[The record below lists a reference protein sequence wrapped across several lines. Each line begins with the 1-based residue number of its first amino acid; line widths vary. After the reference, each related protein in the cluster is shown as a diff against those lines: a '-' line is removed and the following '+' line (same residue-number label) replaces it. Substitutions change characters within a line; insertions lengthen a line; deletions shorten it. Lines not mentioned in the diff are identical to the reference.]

1 VKQAA
6 VPPRAFLLLFF
17 VGLIGVGSFLLLLPV
32 SWQGRIP
39 LRVIDAVFIATSA
52 VCVTGLT
59 SVDLADF
66 TRFGQT
72 VVLLLIQTGG
82 LGIITFSTLL
92 LMLPGRRKMS
102 FRARHFVQ
110 SYSIPVVEHDPAR
123 MTFYIVTFT
132 LGIEIAGAVL
142 LYPWFKA
149 RVHNPVFMSVFHAV
163 SAFCNAGFSPIRTSL
178 EEYRT
183 SPYLL
188 LVVGGLIVCGGIG
201 FVVVVDVVKR
211 LAGWKR
217 ALTFHSRIVLWT
229 TAVLIVA
236 GALAF
241 YVMEAGHTMAD
252 LSLGHRVVNALF
264 QSITPRTAGYSSLPQ
279 GGLSLPSQML
289 TMLLMFVGGSSGS
302 TAGGI
307 KTSTACLVML
317 QLMAQR
323 DPDGQIVALRRKID
337 AGTLADALLF
347 SVRAIG
353 LLFMAVFVLL
363 LFEIGSGK
371 SFISLAFESFSAFG
385 TVGLSMGVTPTL
397 SFGGKLVLIATMF
410 TGRVGLVSLAGRD
423 HRPRAKRLVDYPQG
437 EVLTG

>member
-1 VKQAA
+1 V
-6 VPPRAFLLLFF
+6 
-17 VGLIGVGSFLLLLPV
+17 LLLPV
-32 SWQGRIP
+32 SWQGRTP
-39 LRVIDAVFIATSA
+39 LRVIDAAFIATSA

-59 SVDLADF
+59 TVDLADF
-66 TRFGQT
+66 TVFGQT

-132 LGIEIAGAVL
+132 LGIEIAGAAL
-142 LYPWFKA
+142 LYPWF
-149 RVHNPVFMSVFHAV
+149 RVRSHDAVFVSVFHAV
-163 SAFCNAGFSPIRTSL
+163 SAFCNAGFSPFRTSL

-183 SPYLL
+183 SPYVLL
-188 LVVGGLIVCGGIG
+188 IIGGLIVCGGIG
-201 FVVVVDVVKR
+201 FVVFVDVVKR
-211 LAGWKR
+211 VAGWKR

-229 TAVLIVA
+229 TAVLIVL
-236 GALAF
+236 GAVAF
-241 YVMEAGHTMAD
+241 YVMESNHTMVD

-264 QSITPRTAGYSSLPQ
+264 QSITPRTAGYNSLPQ
-279 GGLSLPSQML
+279 AGLSLPSQML
-289 TMLLMFVGGSSGS
+289 TMLLMFIGGSSGS
-302 TAGGI
+302 TAGGV

-323 DPDGQIVALRRKID
+323 DPEGQIVVFRRKID

-347 SVRAIG
+347 CVRAIG
-353 LLFMAVFVLL
+353 LLFAALFLLL

-371 SFISLAFESFSAFG
+371 SFVALAFESFSAFG

-397 SFGGKLVLIATMF
+397 SVGGKLVLIATMF

-423 HRPRAKRLVDYPQG
+423 HRPRAKRLIDYPQG